1 MSAAASLPSPPSGQ
15 PGHSTGNGNGARPPA
30 FNPNAER
37 PFEHIQ
43 DLQARAQD
51 GISDHDPPA
60 KLLSAAAI
68 SLQQAKV
75 LLDDRRP
82 DLAFV
87 EYLRAYEIA
96 IDVIPRSG
104 KILDMDMDQGWDR
117 QYKYVK
123 STLVEWNERYM
134 KIKTIIENNNQ
145 RSGVLP
151 RGYQAKISHARSQS
165 ESQRIYVTKAPYP
178 QSNAEYQSP
187 NVSGARKVKPSVSP
201 KPESLHGRALSQGG
215 VALNGFSRANPSDA
229 LNDRF
234 ARLRM
239 PSGAAIDTTRPD
251 SRGSNSSVHSSPIS
265 MPAADDWNGSYSFDA
280 PIRSNGMN
288 GKLLRPRGMPNGG
301 PLLPAKLPL
310 DTSFAAAM
318 PKAPS
323 PTYSPARNMHTTG
336 NVAPPRHS
344 ARSLAS
350 SEYRRSSTASSV
362 ASLKAPNGLR
372 DSGDYFPQTVPEDS
386 RTQSTTTTRHSQRA
400 KETRCNTERL
410 FDYLPRFSVLLID
423 VRPRADFDQGHIYSQ
438 NVMCIE
444 PMSLQPGMSAEQ
456 LLESLILSPDLE
468 QEMFDD
474 RHLFDLVVYYDADMQ
489 SDRYLSS
496 PTSDREMKLKYL
508 HEALHDFNQEKPL
521 REPPMLLIGGIDAW
535 VDLVGQQALA
545 TSSTL
550 AKAKAGRPISRR
562 PMATSGGSQLRLP
575 KRRVQDFA
583 PLNQDEQQAWLNQAR
598 QESVSAPQ
606 QPVLEED
613 EDGDENE
620 EERERL
626 SRAAIDEFNQ
636 RYPDAS
642 AIDSQPGFMGSQMPA
657 RRPPAPPAKIPDY
670 PAAPPPSQY
679 AQAPARPAPAAP
691 RMSYTGV
698 SERAASQGSFPG
710 RSDGLM
716 PYVPPKLR
724 SSTMTLPKTGLIN
737 FGVTCYM
744 NSTIQALSATTP
756 LSILFLSDEYKRAVQ
771 KNWKGSEGVLPELYS
786 NLIRSLWKGDVG
798 AIKPATFRNFCGR
811 LNGDWKNDVQQDAKQ
826 FLEFMIETLHED
838 LNSNFNRNILQNL
851 TPQQEAYRE
860 QLPKYLAS
868 KREWQRHRHRE
879 HSPIYDLFGG
889 QTMSRLRCRTC
900 AFVSTTWEFFS
911 SVSVEIPHNTP
922 ATLDQ
927 CLAQFCR
934 DEGLRGEESWK
945 CPRCNVTREAT
956 KQITFTR
963 LPQYL
968 VIHLK
973 RFRNDDYG
981 RVARK
986 VHTVIDFPL
995 RGLDMSPYTLPPP
1008 DAAEQQRIAQAAAP
1022 PELVPDPAM
1031 TPPYTYDAYAV
1042 LQHIGGDLTHGHYTT
1057 AVRDRMKKVWRK
1069 YNDTIVR
1076 DIEPVGLQNK
1086 EAYILFY
1093 ERTVSAGDGGRL

>member
-1 MSAAASLPSPPSGQ
+1 MSAAASLPNPPSGP
-15 PGHSTGNGNGARPPA
+15 PGHSNGARPQP
-30 FNPNAER
+30 FNSGTER
-37 PFEHIQ
+37 PYEHIQ

-51 GISDHDPPA
+51 GFSDQEPPA
-60 KLLSAAAI
+60 KLLGTAAN
-68 SLQQAKV
+68 SLQQAKI
-75 LLDDRRP
+75 LLDSRRP

-104 KILDMDMDQGWDR
+104 KVLDMDMDQGWDR
-117 QYKYVK
+117 QYKHVK
-123 STLVEWNERYM
+123 NTLVQWNEQYM
-134 KIKTIIENNNQ
+134 GIKGIIENNNK

-151 RGYQAKISHARSQS
+151 RGYQAKINHARSQS
-165 ESQRIYVTKAPYP
+165 ESHRNYITKAPYP

-187 NVSGARKVKPSVSP
+187 NASGTRKVKPSVSP

-215 VALNGFSRANPSDA
+215 VALNGFPRTNGSDA

-239 PSGAAIDTTRPD
+239 PSGAGIDTTTRPD

-265 MPAADDWNGSYSFDA
+265 MPSAADWNGSYSFDA
-280 PIRSNGMN
+280 PPRSNGMN
-288 GKLLRPRGMPNGG
+288 GKPVGPRGMPNGP
-301 PLLPAKLPL
+301 PLLPGKLPL

-336 NVAPPRHS
+336 HVAPPRHS

-350 SEYRRSSTASSV
+350 SEYRRTSTASSV
-362 ASLKAPNGLR
+362 ASIRAPNGNR
-372 DSGDYFPQTVPEDS
+372 DNGDYFPQAGSDDS
-386 RTQSTTTTRHSQRA
+386 RMTSTNTTRQSQSS
-400 KETRCNTERL
+400 KETRCSVERL

-456 LLESLILSPDLE
+456 LLESLILSPDAE
-468 QEMFDD
+468 QEMFDN
-474 RHLFDLVVYYDADMQ
+474 RQLFDLVVYYDADMQ
-489 SDRYLSS
+489 SDKYLSS

-521 REPPMLLIGGIDAW
+521 REPPMLLIGGISAW

-545 TSSTL
+545 TSNTL
-550 AKAKAGRPISRR
+550 ARAKAGRPISRR

-583 PLNQDEQQAWLNQAR
+583 PLNQDEEQAWLTQAR
-598 QESVSAPQ
+598 QESVSVPQ
-606 QPVLEED
+606 QSVNEED
-613 EDGDENE
+613 EEADEDE

-642 AIDSQPGFMGSQMPA
+642 AIDSQPGFMGSQMPS
-657 RRPPAPPAKIPDY
+657 RKPPAPPAKIPDY

-679 AQAPARPAPAAP
+679 AQAPTRPAPAAP

-698 SERAASQGSFPG
+698 SERAASQSTFPG

-756 LSILFLSDEYKRAVQ
+756 LSILFLSDEFKRAVQ
-771 KNWKGSEGVLPELYS
+771 RNWKGSKGVMPELYS
-786 NLIRSLWKGDVG
+786 NLIRSLWKGDVSS
-798 AIKPATFRNFCGR
+798 IKPTTFRNFCGR

-838 LNSNFNRNILQNL
+838 LNANFNRSILQNL
-851 TPQQEAYRE
+851 TPEQEAYRE
-860 QLPKYLAS
+860 KLPKYLAS

-911 SVSVEIPHNTP
+911 SISVEIPHSQP

-1008 DAAEQQRIAQAAAP
+1008 DATEQQRIAQAAAP
-1022 PELVPDPAM
+1022 TEMVPDPAM
-1031 TPPYTYDAYAV
+1031 TPPYVYDAYAV
-1042 LQHIGGDLTHGHYTT
+1042 LQHIGSDLTHGHYTT

-1076 DIEPVGLQNK
+1076 DIEPTGLQNR

-1093 ERTVSAGDGGRL
+1093 ERTASAADPGRL

>member
-1 MSAAASLPSPPSGQ
+1 MSAAASLPSPPSGP
-15 PGHSTGNGNGARPPA
+15 PGHSNGTRPPTFNGNADRPY
-30 FNPNAER
+30 
-37 PFEHIQ
+37 EHIQ
-43 DLQARAQD
+43 DLQSRAQE
-51 GISDHDPPA
+51 GFSDHDPPA
-60 KLLSAAAI
+60 KLLGTAAA
-68 SLQQAKV
+68 SLQQAEM
-75 LLDDRRP
+75 LLNSRRP

-96 IDVIPRSG
+96 IDFIPRSG
-104 KILDMDMDQGWDR
+104 KMLDMDLDQGWDR
-117 QYKYVK
+117 QYKLVK
-123 STLVEWNERYM
+123 NTLIQWNAQYM
-134 KIKTIIENNNQ
+134 SIKSIIENNNK
-145 RSGVLP
+145 RSQVLP
-151 RGYQAKISHARSQS
+151 KGYQAKINHTRSQS
-165 ESQRIYVTKAPYP
+165 ESQRNYATKAPYP

-187 NVSGARKVKPSVSP
+187 NASGTRKVKPSVSP
-201 KPESLHGRALSQGG
+201 KPEALHGRAISHGAN
-215 VALNGFSRANPSDA
+215 ALNGSSRTNPRDA
-229 LNDRF
+229 LSDRF
-234 ARLRM
+234 AQLRM
-239 PSGAAIDTTRPD
+239 GSSAGRIDTSRPD
-251 SRGSNSSVHSSPIS
+251 SRGSTSSVHSSPIL
-265 MPAADDWNGSYSFDA
+265 MPAASDWNGTYSFDG
-280 PIRSNGMN
+280 PSKSNGMN
-288 GKLLRPRGMPNGG
+288 GKPSGPRGMPNGG

-362 ASLKAPNGLR
+362 ASVRAPNGLR
-372 DSGDYFPQTVPEDS
+372 DNGDYFPQTGPDDG
-386 RTQSTTTTRHSQRA
+386 RTESATSMKQSQSA
-400 KETRCNTERL
+400 KETRCSTERL

-444 PMSLQPGMSAEQ
+444 PMSLQSGMSAEQ
-456 LLESLILSPDLE
+456 LQESLILSPDSE
-468 QEMFDD
+468 QTLFDD
-474 RHLFDLVVYYDADMQ
+474 RHLFDLVVYYDANTQ
-489 SDRYLSS
+489 SDRYLSN
-496 PTSDREMKLKYL
+496 PTSDRETKLKYL
-508 HEALHDFNQEKPL
+508 HEALYDFNQEKPL
-521 REPPMLLIGGIDAW
+521 SQPPMLLIGGIDAW
-535 VDLVGQQALA
+535 IDLVGQQALA
-545 TSSTL
+545 SSNTL
-550 AKAKAGRPISRR
+550 TRAKAGRPIARR
-562 PMATSGGSQLRLP
+562 PMASSGGSQLRLP

-583 PLNQDEQQAWLNQAR
+583 PLNQDEEQAWLNQAR
-598 QESVSAPQ
+598 QESVSVPQ
-606 QPVLEED
+606 QTVAEED
-613 EDGDENE
+613 EEGEQEDE

-642 AIDSQPGFMGSQMPA
+642 AIDSQPGFMSSQMPS
-657 RRPPAPPAKIPDY
+657 RKPPAPPAKIPDY

-679 AQAPARPAPAAP
+679 AQAPTRPAPAAP

-698 SERAASQGSFPG
+698 SERAASQSTFPG

-756 LSILFLSDEYKRAVQ
+756 LSILFLSDEFKRAVQ
-771 KNWKGSEGVLPELYS
+771 RNWKGSKGVMPELYS
-786 NLIRSLWKGDVG
+786 NLIRSLWKGDV
-798 AIKPATFRNFCGR
+798 ASIKPTTFRNFCGR

-826 FLEFMIETLHED
+826 FLEFMVETLHED
-838 LNSNFNRNILQNL
+838 LNSNFNRSILQNL
-851 TPQQEAYRE
+851 TPEQEQYRE
-860 QLPKYLAS
+860 KLPKYLAS

-879 HSPIYDLFGG
+879 NSPIYDLFGG

-900 AFVSTTWEFFS
+900 GFVSTTWEFFS
-911 SVSVEIPHNTP
+911 SVSVEIPHNTS

-934 DEGLRGEESWK
+934 DEGLRGEESWN
-945 CPRCNVTREAT
+945 CPRCKVTREAT

-986 VHTVIDFPL
+986 LHTVIDFPL

-1008 DAAEQQRIAQAAAP
+1008 DAAEQQRIAQSASP
-1022 PELVPDPAM
+1022 PEMAPDPAM

-1042 LQHIGGDLTHGHYTT
+1042 LQHIGSDLTHGHYTT

-1076 DIEPVGLQNK
+1076 DIEPAGLQNK

-1093 ERTVSAGDGGRL
+1093 ERTAAGGDGRL

>member
-1 MSAAASLPSPPSGQ
+1 MSAAASLPSPPSGN
-15 PGHSTGNGNGARPPA
+15 PGHSNGSRPHTFNSGTGRAY
-30 FNPNAER
+30 
-37 PFEHIQ
+37 EHIQ
-43 DLQARAQD
+43 DLQAKAQD
-51 GISDHDPPA
+51 GYSEQDSPA
-60 KLLSAAAI
+60 KLLQTAAT
-68 SLQQAKV
+68 SLQRAEM
-75 LLDDRRP
+75 LLGSRRP

-96 IDVIPRSG
+96 IDIIPRSG
-104 KILDMDMDQGWDR
+104 KVLDMDMDQGWDR
-117 QYKYVK
+117 HYKFVK
-123 STLVEWNERYM
+123 NTLVKWNDQYM
-134 KIKTIIENNNQ
+134 GIKTIIENDNQ

-151 RGYQAKISHARSQS
+151 RGYQSSISHSRSQS
-165 ESQRIYVTKAPYP
+165 ESQRNYATKVPYP

-187 NVSGARKVKPSVSP
+187 ERQGPRKVKPSVSP
-201 KPESLHGRALSQGG
+201 KPESLHGRAISHGG
-215 VALNGFSRANPSDA
+215 TALNGYQRNGTGEA

-239 PSGAAIDTTRPD
+239 PSSGGIETARPD
-251 SRGSNSSVHSSPIS
+251 SRGSTSSVHSSPVL
-265 MPAADDWNGSYSFDA
+265 MPSATDWNGSYSFDSPA
-280 PIRSNGMN
+280 KSNGLN
-288 GKLLRPRGMPNGG
+288 GKPLGPRGMPSGG

-310 DTSFAAAM
+310 DTAFAAAM

-336 NVAPPRHS
+336 NIAPPRHS

-362 ASLKAPNGLR
+362 ASLRAPNGLR
-372 DSGDYFPQTVPEDS
+372 DNGEYFPQIASEEQTTE
-386 RTQSTTTTRHSQRA
+386 STTTARPAQSF
-400 KETRCNTERL
+400 KETRCSTERL

-423 VRPRADFDQGHIYSQ
+423 VRPRAEFDQGHIYSQ

-468 QEMFDD
+468 QEMFDN
-474 RHLFDLVVYYDADMQ
+474 RHLFDLVVYYDNDMQ

-496 PTSDREMKLKYL
+496 PTNDREIKLKYL

-521 REPPMLLIGGIDAW
+521 RQTPMLLIGGIDAW
-535 VDLVGQQALA
+535 IDLVGQQALA

-550 AKAKAGRPISRR
+550 ARPKVGRPISRR

-583 PLNQDEQQAWLNQAR
+583 PLDQDEEQAWLARAR
-598 QESVSAPQ
+598 QESVNVPQ
-606 QPVLEED
+606 QPVPEEGEYEED
-613 EDGDENE
+613 QDDA
-620 EERERL
+620 ERERL
-626 SRAAIDEFNQ
+626 SRAAIDDFNQ

-642 AIDSQPGFMGSQMPA
+642 AIDSQPGFMGSQMPS
-657 RRPPAPPAKIPDY
+657 RRAPAPPAKIPDY
-670 PAAPPPSQY
+670 PTAPPPSQF
-679 AQAPARPAPAAP
+679 AQAPTRPAPAAP

-698 SERAASQGSFPG
+698 SERAASQSSLAG

-756 LSILFLSDEYKRAVQ
+756 LSILFLSDEFKRAVQ
-771 KNWKGSEGVLPELYS
+771 RNWKGSKGVMPELYS
-786 NLIRSLWKGDVG
+786 NLIRSLWKGDVSS
-798 AIKPATFRNFCGR
+798 IKPTTFRNFCGR

-838 LNSNFNRNILQNL
+838 LNANFNRTILQNL
-851 TPQQEAYRE
+851 TPQQEEFRE
-860 QLPKYLAS
+860 RLPKYLAS
-868 KREWQRHRHRE
+868 KREWQRHSHRE
-879 HSPIYDLFGG
+879 LSPIYDLFGG
-889 QTMSRLRCRTC
+889 QTMSRLRCKTC
-900 AFVSTTWEFFS
+900 HFVSTTWEFFS
-911 SVSVEIPHNTP
+911 SISVEIPHSGS

-945 CPRCNVTREAT
+945 CPHCKATREAT
-956 KQITFTR
+956 KKITFTR

-968 VIHLK
+968 IVHLK

-1008 DAAEQQRIAQAAAP
+1008 DAADQQRIAQIAAP
-1022 PELVPDPAM
+1022 PERAPDPAM
-1031 TPPYTYDAYAV
+1031 TPPYIYDAYAV
-1042 LQHIGGDLTHGHYTT
+1042 LQHIGNDLTHGHYTT

-1069 YNDTIVR
+1069 YNDTVVR
-1076 DIEPVGLQNK
+1076 EIEPVGLQNR

-1093 ERTVSAGDGGRL
+1093 ERTAAVDGGRL

>member
-1 MSAAASLPSPPSGQ
+1 MSAAASLPSPPSAP
-15 PGHSTGNGNGARPPA
+15 PGHSNGSRTPTFNNGTEVPY
-30 FNPNAER
+30 
-37 PFEHIQ
+37 EHIQ

-51 GISDHDPPA
+51 GYNANDPPA
-60 KLLSAAAI
+60 KLLSTAAQ
-68 SLQQAKV
+68 SLQQAKS
-75 LLDDRRP
+75 LLDSRRP

-96 IDVIPRSG
+96 IDVIPRNG
-104 KILDMDMDQGWDR
+104 KGLDMDLDQEWDR

-123 STLVEWNERYM
+123 STLVQWNEQYM
-134 KIKTIIENNNQ
+134 GIKSIIENNNK

-151 RGYQAKISHARSQS
+151 KYYQIKTQHTRSQS
-165 ESQRIYVTKAPYP
+165 ESQREYATKAPYP
-178 QSNAEYQSP
+178 QSNAEYRSGNGQ
-187 NVSGARKVKPSVSP
+187 GARKVKPSVSP
-201 KPESLHGRALSQGG
+201 KPDSLHGRALSLGG
-215 VALNGFSRANPSDA
+215 AALNGSQRSGPSEA

-239 PSGAAIDTTRPD
+239 PSSSAEPGRPD
-251 SRGSNSSVHSSPIS
+251 SRGSNSSVHSSPIQ
-265 MPAADDWNGSYSFDA
+265 MPSAIDWNGRNSFEA
-280 PIRSNGMN
+280 PVKSIGSNGRPL
-288 GKLLRPRGMPNGG
+288 GPRGMPNGG
-301 PLLPAKLPL
+301 PMPPAKLPL

-350 SEYRRSSTASSV
+350 SEYRKSSV
-362 ASLKAPNGLR
+362 ASSSASMRAPNGAQ
-372 DSGDYFPQTVPEDS
+372 DSGDYFPQTGSEDNMTS
-386 RTQSTTTTRHSQRA
+386 STSSVKPHHTT
-400 KETRCNTERL
+400 ETRVSTERL

-444 PMSLQPGMSAEQ
+444 PMSLQADMSAEQ
-456 LLESLILSPDLE
+456 LLDSLVLSPEFE
-468 QEMFDD
+468 QELFDN
-474 RHLFDLVVYYDADMQ
+474 RHLFDLVVYYDTKTK
-489 SDRYLSS
+489 SDAYLTS
-496 PTSDREMKLKYL
+496 PRSERELKLKYL
-508 HEALHDFNQEKPL
+508 HESLHDFNQEKPL
-521 REPPMLLIGGIDAW
+521 RQPPMLLVGGIEAW
-535 VDLVGQQALA
+535 IDLVGQQALA

-550 AKAKAGRPISRR
+550 SRAKAGRPISRR
-562 PMATSGGSQLRLP
+562 PMATAGMGSQLRLP

-583 PLNQDEQQAWLNQAR
+583 PLGQDEERAWLARAR

-606 QPVLEED
+606 QPVTEEY
-613 EDGDENE
+613 EEEGEEGD

-642 AIDSQPGFMGSQMPA
+642 AIDTQPGFMSSQMPTRKA
-657 RRPPAPPAKIPDY
+657 PAPPAKIPEY
-670 PAAPPPSQY
+670 PAAPSPSQY
-679 AQAPARPAPAAP
+679 PQAPTRPAPAAP

-698 SERAASQGSFPG
+698 SDKTASQSTFAG

-756 LSILFLSDEYKRAVQ
+756 MTMLFLSDDFKRAVQ
-771 KNWKGSEGVLPELYS
+771 RNWKGSKGVMPELYS
-786 NLIRSLWKGDVG
+786 NLIRSLWKGDVSS
-798 AIKPATFRNFCGR
+798 IKPTTFRTFCGR
-811 LNGDWKNDVQQDAKQ
+811 LNSDWKNDVQQDAKQ

-838 LNSNFNRNILQNL
+838 LNANWDRTILQNL
-851 TPQQEAYRE
+851 TPQQEAFRE
-860 QLPKYLAS
+860 NLPKYLAS

-889 QTMSRLRCRTC
+889 QTMSRLRCRSC
-900 AFVSTTWEFFS
+900 SFVSTTWEFFS
-911 SVSVEIPHNTP
+911 SISVEIPHAAP
-922 ATLDQ
+922 AATLDQ

-934 DEGLRGEESWK
+934 DEPLGGEERWI
-945 CPRCNVTREAT
+945 CPRCKVHREAT

-968 VIHLK
+968 VVHLK

-981 RVARK
+981 RAARK
-986 VHTVIDFPL
+986 LHTVIDFPL

-1008 DAAEQQRIAQAAAP
+1008 DAAEQQRIASLAAP
-1022 PELVPDPAM
+1022 QEKAPDPAM
-1031 TPPYTYDAYAV
+1031 TPPYSYDAYAV

-1057 AVRDRMKKVWRK
+1057 AVRDRMKRVWRK
-1069 YNDTIVR
+1069 YNDTVVR
-1076 DIEPVGLQNK
+1076 EIDPAGLQNK

-1093 ERTVSAGDGGRL
+1093 ERTAAAGAEGGGRL